1 MYTHDMTKSS
11 GDYRRSK
18 QLLLKKKTTD
28 PAATFQSEEIQ
39 MIKLRMCNEFGW
51 AVS

>member
-1 MYTHDMTKSS
+1 MTVTAAATAP
-11 GDYRRSK
+11 
-18 QLLLKKKTTD
+18 QKTTD

-39 MIKLRMCNEFGW
+39 MEKLRMCNKFGW